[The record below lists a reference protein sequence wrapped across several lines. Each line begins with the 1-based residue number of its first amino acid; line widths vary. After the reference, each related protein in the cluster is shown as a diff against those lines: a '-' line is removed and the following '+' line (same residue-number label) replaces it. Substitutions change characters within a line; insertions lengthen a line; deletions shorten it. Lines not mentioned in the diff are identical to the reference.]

1 MQLGVF
7 FCLNQSS
14 AIMIKATHLDEGLE
28 MSNLRSIVFRSK
40 RLLFI
45 AIVLSLNACGNGE
58 AEDTAAR
65 TPTVDPRF
73 ASADTLVDYFNSI
86 PSLGND
92 AGPAF
97 VELLYAETPFQ
108 EQFLS
113 NLRIGIDLHW
123 AEVAMYERFGTTL
136 RDDGEGDLLQRSIR
150 ARASAP
156 SVEGLR
162 ATADMIDGENRS
174 RSPLYLVR
182 IGDRWWISCYT
193 FEYTMSDRDKAEQ
206 AELAP
211 IHEAMA
217 AAGRAVAPR
226 LRSGEFATANE
237 ARAAYKL
244 ALLQYAIE
252 HPNMRHGN

>member
-1 MQLGVF
+1 M
-7 FCLNQSS
+7 
-14 AIMIKATHLDEGLE
+14 AT
-28 MSNLRSIVFRSK
+28 MSTRTD
-40 RLLFI
+40 RLLTAFATTI
-45 AIVLSLNACGNGE
+45 IVLLSACSS
-58 AEDTAAR
+58 EDSER
-65 TPTVDPRF
+65 VVNRPPPVDPRF
-73 ASADTLVDYFNSI
+73 VSADALVAYFNSL

-136 RDDGEGDLLQRSIR
+136 RDDGGGDLLQRSIR

-162 ATADMIDGENRS
+162 ATADMTDGENRS
-174 RSPLYLVR
+174 RSPLYLVK

-193 FEYTMSDRDKAEQ
+193 FEYTMSDRAKAEQ

-211 IHEAMA
+211 MHEAMA
-217 AAGRAVAPR
+217 AAGRTVAPR
-226 LRSGEFATANE
+226 LQAGEFATVDDV
-237 ARAAYKL
+237 RAAFKQ
-244 ALLQYAIE
+244 ALIQYALE
-252 HPNMRHGN
+252 NPNIHRGD